1 MSAPGRE
8 SPSALHVLRLCSVYE
23 PEATHFDE
31 AAARFDPIGGM
42 QNHTAALSRCLDAL
56 GIRQTVV
63 TARLAAK
70 PGVSRLGSAGIV
82 RRVGLQTT
90 WFRQLWGLCALPH
103 VLRPG
108 SVVDLVH
115 AHQGEDVA
123 TLVLALLAQSVHG
136 CPMVVTLHCSV
147 RHTVTGRSLR
157 SLLLRFVGGAVERA
171 AVRNADAVVVLVPR
185 TASLLERDGVGP
197 DRIHV
202 VPSGFEP
209 SVFAQAGPDPF
220 ADVPPPRI
228 GYVGRLAG
236 QKRADLLVEAF
247 GRMREVAHL
256 IIVGDGPLRS
266 VVVAAM
272 QRSPALARIS
282 LHGFVPHEEVPTVLA
297 SLDVLALPSMY
308 EEMGSVLV
316 EAMVSGV
323 PVVASRVG
331 GIPEVVVDGETGVL
345 VPPGDV
351 DALAGALDR
360 LVADPAR
367 RRTMCLAAR
376 RRAVRYSW
384 PDLARR
390 VADLYE
396 GLVSGA
402 GHPRQ

>member
-1 MSAPGRE
+1 LPPRSE
-8 SPSALHVLRLCSVYE
+8 SPSALHVLRLCSVFE

-42 QNHTAALSRCLDAL
+42 QNHTAALSRCLDAR

-63 TARLAAK
+63 TARLAAR
-70 PGVSRLGSAGIV
+70 PGVSRLGGTGIV

-90 WFRQLWGLCALPH
+90 RFRQLWGLCALRH

-108 SVVDLVH
+108 RTVDLVH

-123 TLVLALLAQSVHG
+123 TLVVALLARAVHR

-147 RHTVTGRSLR
+147 RHTVTGRTLR
-157 SLLLRFVGGAVERA
+157 SLFLRLVGGTVERA
-171 AVRNADAVVVLVPR
+171 AVRTADAVVVLVPR
-185 TASLLERDGVGP
+185 TARLLERGGVSP
-197 DRIHV
+197 DRITV

-228 GYVGRLAG
+228 GYVGRLVG
-236 QKRADLLVEAF
+236 QKRPDLLVEAF

-256 IIVGDGPLRS
+256 VIVGDGPLRS
-266 VVVAAM
+266 VVLAAM
-272 QRSPALARIS
+272 QRSSARARIS
-282 LHGFVPHEEVPTVLA
+282 LHGFVRHEEVPTVLA
-297 SLDVLALPSMY
+297 SLDVLALPSVF

-351 DALAGALDR
+351 DALAEALDR
-360 LVADPAR
+360 LVADPER
-367 RRTMCLAAR
+367 RRAMSLAAR
-376 RRAVRYSW
+376 ERAVRYSW
-384 PDLARR
+384 PDLANR
-390 VADLYE
+390 VADLYQ

-402 GHPRQ
+402 GHRGQ